1 MIQRKHFI
9 FLGVMAAVLFGLL
22 YWMLQPTS
30 NSNTSTIAKV
40 EKDDEAVENVNFQL
54 IRLDRELIKLK
65 DGDFSTQYST
75 LKEKYGE
82 WIDIY
87 LFQILGLN
95 PQMPQEQLALNVQ
108 GILKEKNIAELDR
121 LLANKYANTDSLK
134 KSILP
139 LVGYWNK
146 YFPKMPIKRIVT
158 LNSIFGLQNGLVK
171 AGVLDDSTLFISL
184 ECFLGGSFDY
194 NKLGE
199 KMYAYQRF
207 ATRPEYLVPTL
218 ADAALG
224 NILGYGLE
232 GAPLIDQMVYW
243 GKWNFVK
250 KRLLPDYIDSLIIEL
265 PGEKVNWC
273 LKSEGSIW
281 GFLTSKNV
289 LFSNEI
295 RIVSRYINDAPFTP
309 GMPKESPGKIG
320 RWIGWRMVEQYM
332 NKNSDQTIDE
342 LLKNQNFQ
350 LIVKESGYKPKT
362 K

>member
-1 MIQRKHFI
+1 MIQRKHLI
-9 FLGVMAAVLFGLL
+9 FLGIMAAVLFGLL
-22 YWMLQPTS
+22 YWMLQPSSSSITS
-30 NSNTSTIAKV
+30 IAKV
-40 EKDDEAVENVNFQL
+40 EIDDDATENVEFQL
-54 IRLDRELIKLK
+54 IRLDRDLSTLAS
-65 DGDFSTQYST
+65 GDFNQKYAD
-75 LKEKYGE
+75 LKKKHGE
-82 WIDIY
+82 WVDLY
-87 LFQILGLN
+87 LFQILGLD
-95 PQMPQEQLALNVQ
+95 PKMSADQLAIYVQ
-108 GILKEKNIAELDR
+108 GIFKEKNIAELDR
-121 LLANKYANTDSLK
+121 LVSQKYANSDSLK

-139 LVGYWNK
+139 LVGYWKK

-158 LNSIFGLQNGLVK
+158 LNSIFGLQNGLIK
-171 AGVLDDSTLFISL
+171 GGVLDDSTLFVSL
-184 ECFLGGSFDY
+184 ECFLGESFDY

-207 ATRPEYLVPTL
+207 ATHPEYLVPTL

-224 NILGYGLE
+224 NVMGYGLE

-250 KRLLPDYIDSLIIEL
+250 KRLLPEFNDSLIIEL
-265 PGEKVNWC
+265 PGSKLDWC

-289 LFSNEI
+289 MFSNEI
-295 RIVSRYINDAPFTP
+295 RVVSRYINDAPFTP

-320 RWIGWRMVEQYM
+320 RWIGWRLVEQYM
-332 NKNSDQTIDE
+332 NQNSDVSMDE

-350 LIVKESGYKPKT
+350 QIVKQSGYKPKT